1 MSDITERVD
10 DRNRVRSWTARE
22 FATLTGADR
31 AKILRVVVP
40 GLLAAG
46 VIAKHGKTWFG
57 KQLEIEQWL
66 LGRWTPPAAA
76 APPPSRQTRS
86 PARGKP

>member
-1 MSDITERVD
+1 MSDITERVRRLRAQD
-10 DRNRVRSWTARE
+10 IAQVADTPRPTALRRIIPEMLADGVIRQRGRSWYGRIT
-22 FATLTGADR
+22 D
-31 AKILRVVVP
+31 
-40 GLLAAG
+40 
-46 VIAKHGKTWFG
+46 
-57 KQLEIEQWL
+57 IEQWL